1 MAKSNFLK
9 VTSPKGEA
17 FYPYLKSPEMYD
29 GDPVGFTIQAVF
41 GKKDT
46 AALIKTIEDELERA
60 KGDPAFKGKT
70 WQKEPTLGFREK
82 QDGTIM
88 FKFKTKHEYE
98 REGVII
104 KRKVPIFDAK
114 GKPDNDVNIG
124 NGSIVKVAFQV
135 VPFWKSARN
144 NGVTLYLDAV
154 QVLTL
159 KEYAGGGSA
168 GAFGFGEEEGYEA
181 EADGSE
187 RFTDADCP
195 AEEVGDG
202 EF

>member
-17 FYPYLKSPEMYD
+17 FYPYLKSPEMYE
-29 GDPVGFTIQAVF
+29 GNPVGFTIQAAF

-46 AALIKTIEDELERA
+46 EALIKTLEAELKRA

-70 WQKEPTLGFREK
+70 WQKEPTLGYREK
-82 QDGTIM
+82 PDGTIM

-98 REGVII
+98 RDGEII

-114 GKPDNDVNIG
+114 GTPTDVNIG
-124 NGSIVKVAFQV
+124 NGSTVKVAFQV

-144 NGVTLYLDAV
+144 NGVTMYLDAV
-154 QVLTL
+154 QVLEL

-168 GAFGFGEEEGYEA
+168 GAYGFGEEEGFEA
-181 EADGSE
+181 EPDGSE
-187 RFTDADCP
+187 RFTDAYCP
-195 AEEVGDG
+195 DDAGDG

>member
-17 FYPYLKSPEMYD
+17 FYPYLKSPEMYE
-29 GDPVGFTIQAVF
+29 GNPVGFTIQAAF

-46 AALIKTIEDELERA
+46 EALIKTLEAELERA

-70 WQKEPTLGFREK
+70 WQKEPAMGYREK
-82 QDGTIM
+82 PDGTIM

-98 REGVII
+98 RDGETV
-104 KRKVPIFDAK
+104 KRKVPVFDAK

-124 NGSIVKVAFQV
+124 NGSTVKIAFQV

-154 QVLTL
+154 QVLEL
-159 KEYAGGGSA
+159 KEYSGGGSA
-168 GAFGFGEEEGYEA
+168 GAYGFCEEEGYEA
-181 EADGSE
+181 EPDGSE

-195 AEEVGDG
+195 DDAGDG

>member
-1 MAKSNFLK
+1 MAKSNYLK

-17 FYPYLKSPEMYD
+17 FYPYLKSPEMYE
-29 GDPVGFTIQAVF
+29 GDPVGYTIQVKYS
-41 GKKDT
+41 KKDT
-46 AALIKTIEDELERA
+46 EALMAAIEAELERA

-70 WQKEPTLGFREK
+70 WMKEPAMGCREK
-82 QDGTIM
+82 PDGSIM

-98 REGVII
+98 RDGEII

-114 GKPDNDVNIG
+114 GKPTDVNLG
-124 NGSIVKVAFQV
+124 NGSIVKIAFQV

-154 QVLTL
+154 QVLEL
-159 KEYAGGGSA
+159 KEYSGGSGSA
-168 GAFGFGEEEGYEA
+168 GAFGFGEEEGF
-181 EADGSE
+181 EADDNGAG
-187 RFTDADCP
+187 RFYEPEVSGEDA
-195 AEEVGDG
+195 GGG